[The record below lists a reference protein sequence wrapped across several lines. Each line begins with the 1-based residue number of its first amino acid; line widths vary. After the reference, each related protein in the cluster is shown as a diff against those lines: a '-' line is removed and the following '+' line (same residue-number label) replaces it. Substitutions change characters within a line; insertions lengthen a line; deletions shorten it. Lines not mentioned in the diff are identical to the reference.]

1 MKKTEAKKSRATV
14 PLRKK
19 ISYLI
24 EENILLHAKALSD
37 AQMIEESALLH
48 LQGKG
53 FHISRSS
60 LMRFSFFLYKKNI
73 LQLIFRVQILY
84 IF

>member
-37 AQMIEESALLH
+37 AQMVEESALLH

-53 FHISRSS
+53 LHHFKEQSHEVFGPNT
-60 LMRFSFFLYKKNI
+60 LF
-73 LQLIFRVQILY
+73 
-84 IF
+84 